1 MEDLASGWLFCR
13 TAKIYQHLRRVP
25 VYKRQIRLT
34 RELTPRHGVPN
45 QAQGPV
51 SLIDQCPIVWDWRI
65 CYDIRQAAVP
75 PQGVIMFRPGPEWIV
90 VLLVVLLLIFGAK
103 RLPDIG
109 SSLGKGIRT
118 FKSAVTGEDNDSTQE
133 TPVSRNGRDDETT

>member
-1 MEDLASGWLFCR
+1 M
-13 TAKIYQHLRRVP
+13 
-25 VYKRQIRLT
+25 
-34 RELTPRHGVPN
+34 
-45 QAQGPV
+45 
-51 SLIDQCPIVWDWRI
+51 
-65 CYDIRQAAVP
+65 
-75 PQGVIMFRPGPEWIV
+75 MFRPGPEWIV